1 MRVIRKR
8 YRVLFFAALVAA
20 LAVPVGFALSLDSA
34 PIRTAHIR
42 HLSSAAVAPAAA
54 VAVTSS
60 VVLAAPTA
68 QLVGERA
75 LHMPVVP
82 DAAKL
87 LLIGSV
93 LFGLAAFVRKAI

>member
-1 MRVIRKR
+1 MPVIRKR

-34 PIRTAHIR
+34 PIQTAHVR
-42 HLSSAAVAPAAA
+42 HLSATAVASSAA

-60 VVLAAPTA
+60 VVLAAPTVQPVA
-68 QLVGERA
+68 GRA
-75 LHMPVVP
+75 LHVPVVP

-87 LLIGSV
+87 LLVGSV